1 MRCWTCIA
9 ALRSDMVFSSL
20 TFLFAFL
27 PATLLGYYVL
37 PRRWRL
43 AFLLLASLVFYAWG
57 EPVYVLLM
65 MGAILVNWVIGL
77 LMARFPRRKKLLLV
91 LAVALDLCMLGVFK
105 YASFLLDTA
114 AALLPS
120 LAGAADL
127 DIRLPIGI
135 SFFTFQILSYIV
147 DVYRGVAS
155 TQRNLVRFGAYV
167 TMFPQLI
174 AGPIVRYVDIEAQ
187 LDEQRLSVDRFAKGI
202 RQFIVG
208 LSKKLLLANAVGTL
222 WTTLSAAPE
231 QNGILGSWAGVLA
244 YAFQIYFDFSGY
256 SDMACGLGEMLGF
269 AFVRNFRYP
278 YLAASITD
286 FWRRWHISLSTWF
299 REYVYIPLGGNRK
312 GLLRQIRNIFL
323 VWLLT
328 GLWHGASWNFVLWG
342 LYFGVLL
349 TAEKLFLL
357 RAFERTP
364 VVVRRLYALFCVALG
379 WGIFAFTDFAQMG
392 RSCARCSCP
401 ERLGSFRRR
410 RWPGRQDSRPGCACA
425 RWHPCRSARARRRV
439 WRGGV
444 GLARSPWLCRWRCSC
459 CARLRWRRRAT
470 IPSSTSAF
478 EVRI

>member
-1 MRCWTCIA
+1 
-9 ALRSDMVFSSL
+9 MVFSSI

-43 AFLLLASLVFYAWG
+43 AFLLLVSLVFYAWG

-65 MGAILVNWVIGL
+65 MGAILANWAIGL

-91 LAVALDLCMLGVFK
+91 LAVALDLSMLGVFK
-105 YASFLLDTA
+105 YASFVLDTA
-114 AALLPS
+114 AALVPA
-120 LAGAADL
+120 LAGAAGT

-135 SFFTFQILSYIV
+135 SFFTFQILSYVV
-147 DVYRGVAS
+147 DVYRGDAS

-187 LDEQRLSVDRFAKGI
+187 LDEQCLSVDRFARGI
-202 RQFIVG
+202 RQFLVG
-208 LSKKLLLANAVGTL
+208 LSKKLLLANVVGTL
-222 WTTLSAAPE
+222 WATLSAAPE
-231 QNGILGSWAGVLA
+231 QNGILGSWVGLIA

-256 SDMACGLGEMLGF
+256 SDMACGLGDMLGF
-269 AFVRNFRYP
+269 TIVQKFRYP
-278 YLAASITD
+278 NRITD

-312 GLLRQIRNIFL
+312 GLPRQIRNIFL

-349 TAEKLFLL
+349 MAEKLFLL
-357 RAFERTP
+357 RALDRVP
-364 VVVRRLYALFCVALG
+364 GAVRRLYALFCIVLG
-379 WGIFAFTDFAQMG
+379 WGIFYFTDFAQMG
-392 RSCARCSCP
+392 AFLRS
-401 ERLGSFRRR
+401 LFV
-410 RWPGRQDSRPGCACA
+410 PGAAGLV
-425 RWHPCRSARARRRV
+425 SAEALA
-439 WRGGV
+439 WTV
-444 GLARSPWLCRWRCSC
+444 GFAPWLCVCALAATPLGARVAARREGRRWFGVLSVAVPAALFVL
-459 CARLRWRRRAT
+459 CAAALASQSYNPFIYFR
-470 IPSSTSAF
+470 F
-478 EVRI
+478 